1 MDVLVVAATER
12 ELGGRPG
19 VLCGIGPVEAAART
33 AAALAERRPEAVLHI
48 GLAGARSLEP
58 PALVLG
64 SASLYEDLEAAIAVV
79 ARAEPDAGLL
89 ARAQEGL
96 PAAYVLPIGTSARV
110 GAAAACDVEG
120 MEGFAVLRA
129 CAIAGV
135 PALELRA
142 ISNRL
147 GEPDRARWHFDDA
160 LAALDDATARV
171 VAALA

>member
-1 MDVLVVAATER
+1 
-12 ELGGRPG
+12 
-19 VLCGIGPVEAAART
+19 
-33 AAALAERRPEAVLHI
+33 
-48 GLAGARSLEP
+48 
-58 PALVLG
+58 
-64 SASLYEDLEAAIAVV
+64 
-79 ARAEPDAGLL
+79 
-89 ARAQEGL
+89 
-96 PAAYVLPIGTSARV
+96 VLPIGTSARV